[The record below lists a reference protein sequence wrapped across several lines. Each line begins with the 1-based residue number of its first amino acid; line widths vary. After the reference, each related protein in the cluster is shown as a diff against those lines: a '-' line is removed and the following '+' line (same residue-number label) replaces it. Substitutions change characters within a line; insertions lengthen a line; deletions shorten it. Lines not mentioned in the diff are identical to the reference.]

1 MASSSEPRRENILR
15 RQAGKAGLT
24 QDGASW
30 LIQALDPFHDI
41 QEHAVGY
48 CDTTASASVVQVVK
62 ASYPISCPTGIT
74 TGVWDCNV
82 ILLPWA
88 APLTFVP
95 GTALSGNIIHQ
106 ANPTPVIQLGGVQVV
121 AAVGGTPLHMTTL
134 VPSTTVTNQ
143 ANVIPSNY
151 LAGNSRIVG
160 MAMEICNTTSDLNR
174 QGLVTVYRTPVPQN
188 DDGTTVNIN
197 NTTGADTVNY
207 AGSMTALYIPEP
219 PATIAAAQL
228 FAGTKAWKAADGSY
242 NVAPFNTTDIPAQ
255 GLSYVE
261 PVVYQT
267 SQLDSTVYTP
277 YAVRQ
282 TGTPATFGYAVLPPV
297 YWAETDIVGSFFTG
311 LSTTT
316 TLTVNVIYYIERFP
330 TQDDLDLIVMA
341 QRSPMYNIQAQEA
354 YSEIMQSLPVAVPFC
369 ENDSGGW
376 FDWIADTA
384 SSVLGAIPH
393 PYAQAGS
400 VLAKGAKAIF
410 AGKPKDSFDQAASDT
425 SIPMAPPMGAPRRS
439 RNVNASQLKS
449 RKSALKKVVTRENK
463 FENKV
468 RNELKGVGKIVR
480 GKGAPRAPKFK

>member
-1 MASSSEPRRENILR
+1 MASRTEPRRENVLR

-24 QDGASW
+24 QDGATW

-41 QEHAVGY
+41 QERAVGY
-48 CDTTASASVVQVVK
+48 VDTTASASCVQVVK
-62 ASYPISCPTGIT
+62 ASYPISCPVGIT

-82 ILLPWA
+82 VLLPWA
-88 APLTFVP
+88 APLSIVP
-95 GTALSGNIIHQ
+95 GTALGGNLIHQ
-106 ANPTPVIQLGGVQVV
+106 ANPTPVISLGGVQVV
-121 AAVGGTPLHMTTL
+121 SAVGGTALHMTTL

-143 ANVIPSNY
+143 ANVIPGNY
-151 LAGNSRIVG
+151 LAGNSRIVA
-160 MAMEICNTTSDLNR
+160 MAMEISNTTSDLNR

-188 DDGTTVNIN
+188 DDGTTVNIE

-207 AGSMTALYIPEP
+207 TGAMTALYIPEP

-228 FAGTKAWKAADGSY
+228 FAGTKAWKAAEGSY

-261 PVVYQT
+261 PVIYQT
-267 SQLDSTVYTP
+267 TQLDPTVYSPVTI
-277 YAVRQ
+277 RQ
-282 TGTPATFGYAVLPPV
+282 VGVPATFGTAVAPAV

-311 LSTTT
+311 LSVST
-316 TLTVNVIYYIERFP
+316 TLTANVIYYIERFP
-330 TQDDLDLIVMA
+330 TQDDLDLIVLA

-393 PYAQAGS
+393 PYAQAGAL
-400 VLAKGAKAIF
+400 LAKGAKSAF
-410 AGKPKDSFDQAASDT
+410 GSKPPNDFIQAASDT
-425 SIPMAPPMGAPRRS
+425 SIPMAPPMTAPRRS
-439 RNVNASQLKS
+439 RNVNVAQLKS
-449 RKSALKKVVTRENK
+449 RKSNLKKVITRENK